1 MESKYERIIEDI
13 QDQCELFARSIT
25 TRLCKRAIRK
35 MKSWNVK
42 IGTDDYPASF
52 NFFDILSI
60 EYQSKSYDEISPLLQ
75 DAIDGALDYEYEN
88 LLPQERFFVDYSR
101 CYYDNGYDPLS
112 IEQLIHSRFNELLNE
127 HWKTKKISNFEIS
140 RSW

>member
-1 MESKYERIIEDI
+1 MESKYEQIIEEI
-13 QDQCELFARSIT
+13 QDQCEFFARNIT
-25 TRLCKRAIRK
+25 TRLCKRAIHK
-35 MKSWNVK
+35 MNSWKVK

-60 EYQSKSYDEISPLLQ
+60 EHQSKSFDEISPLLQ
-75 DAIDGALDYEYEN
+75 DAIDGALNYEYEN
-88 LLPQERFFVDYSR
+88 LSPQERFFVDYSR

-112 IEQLIHSRFNELLNE
+112 IEQLIHNRFNELLNE
-127 HWKTKKISNFEIS
+127 HWGTKKISNFEIS